1 MAQITE
7 SLVLEFESNLDAG
20 RHINSTMGEERQLI
34 EAWKSWHRRAELTSE
49 PVAWMS
55 ANQKSFVHNLD
66 IGDSVPN
73 WTDYYTIP
81 LYAAPQP
88 CSRCAESELD
98 MVLAEQARKI
108 GNYFGRKYLVAWSD
122 HSLADQL
129 TDKLAALEAENK
141 RQALV
146 IEECREALESP
157 PARMIHKAPEALAAI
172 KAEKMFYE
180 GEQGN
185 KLLK

>member
-1 MAQITE
+1 MICFRDQ
-7 SLVLEFESNLDAG
+7 S
-20 RHINSTMGEERQLI
+20 
-34 EAWKSWHRRAELTSE
+34 
-49 PVAWMS
+49 
-55 ANQKSFVHNLD
+55 
-66 IGDSVPN
+66 
-73 WTDYYTIP
+73 Y
-81 LYAAPQP
+81 
-88 CSRCAESELD
+88 CAES
-98 MVLAEQARKI
+98 AECANTECNRK
-108 GNYFGRKYLVAWSD
+108 W
-122 HSLADQL
+122 